1 MRRGRAAT
9 LTGDPG
15 APGAA
20 GVHPAEL
27 EPLLRLGAVLEVG
40 MDADAFR
47 RALVEYLQP
56 LMGGRAVRLTLDAGG
71 SSGAVDPPPGDSA
84 WDAFPLL
91 AEDAPVGTLEVSRA
105 AAGRVRPLSA
115 RERRLLELAS
125 PLVARA
131 VSNAQRFR
139 QARRRSAIDDLTGCV
154 AISHGMELVNS
165 ELRRARRYARSTAL
179 LFIDLD
185 RFKQVNDRYG
195 HSLGDAVL
203 RAVGATLKSAL
214 RGSDLCCRYGGD
226 EFLVLLPETPLE
238 GALQVAESLRRRLAG
253 IAVKRSDGAVRVTAS
268 VGVAVARPGE
278 LDGNGL
284 VARADAA
291 MYRAK
296 RAGRDTVRVWE
307 DEPFCH
313 TI

>member
-15 APGAA
+15 AAGAA
-20 GVHPAEL
+20 GAGPAEL
-27 EPLLRLGAVLEVG
+27 EQLLRLGGVLEVG
-40 MDADAFR
+40 MDSDAFR
-47 RALVEYLQP
+47 RALVEHLQP
-56 LMGGRAVRLTLDAGG
+56 LIGGRSVRLTLDAGQA
-71 SSGAVDPPPGDSA
+71 SGAVDPQRRDSA
-84 WDAFPLL
+84 WDAFRLV
-91 AEDAPVGTLEVSRA
+91 AGDVPVGTLEVSRA
-105 AAGRVRPLSA
+105 TAGRVRPLSA

-139 QARRRSAIDDLTGCV
+139 QAQRRSAVDGLTGCV
-154 AISHGMELVNS
+154 AISHGMELVDV
-165 ELRRARRYARSTAL
+165 ELRRARRYTRPASL
-179 LFIDLD
+179 VFIDLD
-185 RFKQVNDRYG
+185 RFKQLNDRYG
-195 HSLGDAVL
+195 HPLGDAVL
-203 RAVGATLKSAL
+203 RAVGATLKAAL

-226 EFLVLLPETPLE
+226 EFLVLLPETPLH
-238 GALQVAESLRRRLAG
+238 GALHVAESLRRRLAG
-253 IAVKRSDGAVRVTAS
+253 IAVERPGLAVRVTAS
-268 VGVAVARPGE
+268 VGVAAARPEE
-278 LDGNGL
+278 LDGHGL